1 MNFVIDVVYLDSP
14 LLQSRGRHIFTS
26 FKKESSRV
34 VDTLVDFRKKV
45 LEDSKIQE

>member
-26 FKKESSRV
+26 FKEARIERKFESCRYSSG
-34 VDTLVDFRKKV
+34 F
-45 LEDSKIQE
+45 